1 MPLHRLLQDHQRC
14 GEGCEAMRR
23 TVPKTG
29 AEKITLYMRTYYSL
43 LRTTDAVQ
51 IRTLEETYMAMDSSL
66 HPLAGA
72 AEPDMS
78 ALVYSSLRLPQCI
91 FDVRHVIL
99 GQGQEVF
106 AQHGYPEVESWQAV
120 GAPARRRR
128 MFYDGQDQL
137 AVYIASISD
146 IDDIVPLLTAFQ
158 IEWNKMHNLIRQQSG
173 MVERLEAC
181 VATGD
186 LTQTT
191 CLEVKEV
198 LRLSDD
204 DWRRLQVIWGEQ
216 LPQCLAEIATRRKR
230 MSVTLVAGSYVEY
243 MRATQKWWNR
253 VSDRAPFDLSERPIY
268 FVSSNTHSLV
278 NMVTSFAQRHEGR
291 LMDYLASKADPE
303 LHAEAERIQRR
314 KVPSNWSNFLYYVLK
329 KYLQAPEGADL
340 IAVRDAYEAERG
352 VVRIPSQHT
361 FDLEVQL
368 IDLSRLDRESLDPR
382 LIDSLPMERLK
393 QTNAIIL
400 NIDYPLGF
408 AAYHLLHRIAVNVGE
423 LRGAYILGKAAT
435 LNGRIGDVLIPNAV
449 YDEHSSNT
457 YLFNNVFS
465 ASDVAPFLVYGDV
478 LDNQRALAV
487 RGTYLQ
493 NRAYMES
500 FLHLGYTDV
509 EMESGP
515 YLSALYEFI
524 RPRRYPE
531 DEVVNLYPVPFEI
544 GILNY
549 SSDTPMSKGRNL
561 GEHNLSYYGMDPT
574 YATTVAILRRI
585 LAFETR
591 GREQGDLPGEGRGQK
606 GPVSRRNE
614 AWQGEQG

>member
-1 MPLHRLLQDHQRC
+1 
-14 GEGCEAMRR
+14 MRR
-23 TVPKTG
+23 TVPKRG

-51 IRTLEETYMAMDSSL
+51 IRTLEETYLAMDSSL

-72 AEPDMS
+72 LELDMS

-91 FDVRHVIL
+91 FGVRQVIL
-99 GQGQEVF
+99 GQSQEVF
-106 AQHGYPEVESWQAV
+106 RQHGYPEIESWEAV
-120 GAPARRRR
+120 NAPARRRP

-158 IEWNKMHNLIRQQSG
+158 IEWNKVHDLIRQRSG
-173 MVERLEAC
+173 MRERLDAC
-181 VATGD
+181 FESGQLSAA
-186 LTQTT
+186 T
-191 CLEVKEV
+191 CLEVREV
-198 LRLSDD
+198 LHLSDD
-204 DWRRLQVIWGEQ
+204 DWQRLQVIWGDRLSEF
-216 LPQCLAEIATRRKR
+216 LAAIAARRKR

-243 MRATQKWWNR
+243 LRATQKWWNR
-253 VSDRAPFDLSERPIY
+253 VSNRAPFDLGERPIY

-278 NMVTSFAQRHEGR
+278 NMLTCFAQQHEDR
-291 LMDYLASKADPE
+291 LTDYLVSKADAE
-303 LHAEAERIQRR
+303 LQEEAERIRRR
-314 KVPSNWSNFLYYVLK
+314 KVPSNWSNLLYYVLK
-329 KYLQAPEGADL
+329 KYLQAPEGRDL
-340 IAVRDAYEAERG
+340 VAIRDAYEVERG

-368 IDLSRLDRESLDPR
+368 IDLSLLQRDSLDPR
-382 LIDSLPMERLK
+382 LIDNLPIERLK
-393 QTNAIIL
+393 ETNAIIL

-408 AAYHLLHRIAVNVGE
+408 AAYHLLSRIAVNVGE

-435 LNGRIGDVLIPNAV
+435 LNGRIGDVLIPNVV

-465 ASDVAPFLVYGDV
+465 ASDVVPFLVYGDV

-487 RGTYLQ
+487 RGTFLQ
-493 NRAYMES
+493 NRVYMES
-500 FLHLGYTDV
+500 FLRLGYTDV

-524 RPRRYPE
+524 RPRRTPE
-531 DEVVNLYPVPFEI
+531 DEIINLYPVPFEI

-549 SSDTPMSKGRNL
+549 ASDTPMSKGRNL

-585 LAFETR
+585 LTLETL
-591 GREQGDLPGEGRGQK
+591 GREGGDLPGEGRDLK
-606 GPVSRRNE
+606 GRAPRRRE
-614 AWQGEQG
+614 AWQGEQE

>member
-1 MPLHRLLQDHQRC
+1 
-14 GEGCEAMRR
+14 MRR
-23 TVPKTG
+23 TVPKRG

-51 IRTLEETYMAMDSSL
+51 IRTLEETYTAMDSSL
-66 HPLAGA
+66 HPLASA

-78 ALVYSSLRLPQCI
+78 ALVYSSLRLPECI

-99 GQGQEVF
+99 GQSQEVF
-106 AQHGYPEVESWQAV
+106 GQHGYPEVETWQAV
-120 GAPARRRR
+120 SAPARRRR

-137 AVYIASISD
+137 AAYIASISD

-158 IEWNKMHNLIRQQSG
+158 IEWNKMHNLIRQQPG

-181 VATGD
+181 IETGE
-186 LTQTT
+186 LNEAT
-191 CLEVKEV
+191 CLEVRNV
-198 LRLSDD
+198 LHLSDD
-204 DWRRLQVIWGEQ
+204 DWLRLQVIWGDH
-216 LPQCLAEIATRRKR
+216 LPECLAKIAQGRKR

-243 MRATQKWWNR
+243 LRATQKWWNR

-278 NMVTSFAQRHEGR
+278 NMLTSFAQRHEAR
-291 LMDYLASKADPE
+291 LMDYLASDADPA
-303 LHAEAERIQRR
+303 LHQEAERIRR
-314 KVPSNWSNFLYYVLK
+314 RSVPSNWSNFLYYVLK
-329 KYLQAPEGADL
+329 KYLQAPEGQDL
-340 IAVRDAYEAERG
+340 IAIRDAYETERG

-368 IDLSRLDRESLDPR
+368 IDLSRLDGDSLDAR
-382 LIDSLPMERLK
+382 LVDNLPIERLRE
-393 QTNAIIL
+393 TDAIIL

-408 AAYHLLHRIAVNVGE
+408 AAYHLLQRIAINVGE

-435 LNGRIGDVLIPNAV
+435 LNGRIGDVLIPNVV

-465 ASDVAPFLVYGDV
+465 ASHVAPFLVYGDV

-493 NRAYMES
+493 NRPYMES
-500 FLHLGYTDV
+500 FLRLGYTAV

-524 RPRRYPE
+524 RPRRYPD

-585 LAFETR
+585 LALETQ
-591 GREQGDLPGEGRGQK
+591 GRESGGLPGEGRSPK
-606 GPVSRRNE
+606 IPASRQDE